1 MLMKNLFSF
10 LCLMCFVV
18 NSFAQNPVIHDS
30 RIQQAEEIFKSALI
44 KNFIH
49 PDQLDEESWTQCRT
63 SINGL
68 LEKFEEDFVA
78 IRLEK
83 AFKSSEATN
92 YFTPIFI
99 YADGREFNLPAFK
112 IMQ

>member
-1 MLMKNLFSF
+1 
-10 LCLMCFVV
+10 MCFVV
-18 NSFAQNPVIHDS
+18 NSFAQNPVIQDS
-30 RIQQAEEIFKSALI
+30 RAQQAEELFKSVLI

-49 PDQLDEESWTQCRT
+49 PDQLDEESWTQCRS

-83 AFKSSEATN
+83 AFKNADVTN

-99 YADGREFNLPAFK
+99 YADGREFNLTAFK

>member
-1 MLMKNLFSF
+1 M
-10 LCLMCFVV
+10 
-18 NSFAQNPVIHDS
+18 IHDS
-30 RIQQAEEIFKSALI
+30 RAQQAEELFKSALI

-49 PDQLDEESWTQCRT
+49 PDQLDEESWTQCRS

-92 YFTPIFI
+92 LFYPHFYLCRWERI
-99 YADGREFNLPAFK
+99 
-112 IMQ
+112 

>member
-1 MLMKNLFSF
+1 MLMKNLLSF
-10 LCLMCFVV
+10 LSLMCFVV
-18 NSFAQNPVIHDS
+18 NSFAQKPVIQYS
-30 RIQQAEEIFKSALI
+30 RTQQAEELFKSALI

-49 PDQLDEESWTQCRT
+49 PDQLDEESWTQCRL

-83 AFKSSEATN
+83 AFKNADATN